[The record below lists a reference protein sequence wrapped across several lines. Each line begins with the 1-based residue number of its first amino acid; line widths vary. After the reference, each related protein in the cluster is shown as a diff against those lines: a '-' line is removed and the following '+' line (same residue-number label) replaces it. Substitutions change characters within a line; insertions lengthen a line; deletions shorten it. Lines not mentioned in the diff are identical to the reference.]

1 MLLKRTFTLKNKIEF
16 KAKEKIISKSTKKE
30 KKEKEKEENF
40 PPKKLSN
47 YINIDNKIKYILKN
61 KSALKEYE
69 IFLNRFKKKKKQI
82 TFGSISKN
90 YQYQNKMSIFKDNP
104 RLIISSY
111 KANFT
116 GNSDDK
122 KVKFQNNILG
132 VDEGLIILPKINIE
146 LEQEQNKLVESEKF
160 FKIENIKKRNDKEDK
175 NKDKLTNIY
184 SNTELK
190 KEDNSNKIN
199 NNKENYK
206 NSNNGRNNSS
216 EKKMKSLD
224 IYKKKNKNIKESYLE
239 RG

>member
-16 KAKEKIISKSTKKE
+16 KSKEKILSKSTKKE

-40 PPKKLSN
+40 LPKKLSN
-47 YINIDNKIKYILKN
+47 YINKDNNIKYILKN

-69 IFLNRFKKKKKQI
+69 IFLNRFKKKKKI
-82 TFGSISKN
+82 TFGSINKN

-116 GNSDDK
+116 GNLDDK

-146 LEQEQNKLVESEKF
+146 EEQNKLVESEKN
-160 FKIENIKKRNDKEDK
+160 FKIENIKKRNDTED
-175 NKDKLTNIY
+175 KDKLTNIY

-190 KEDNSNKIN
+190 KEDNNNKIN
-199 NNKENYK
+199 NNTENHK
-206 NSNNGRNNSS
+206 NNITERNNNS
-216 EKKMKSLD
+216 EKRMKSLD
-224 IYKKKNKNIKESYLE
+224 IYRNRKKIKI
-239 RG
+239 